1 MININNILIN
11 IKTVIYK
18 NGEKDLERM
27 LKVKKHNQAMTAISL
42 LTEKI
47 NNSTNDI
54 EIKEAKLLMR
64 RVSEHI
70 DYASTPNFNI
80 DVYIQKLDNDKKTMK
95 KMAS

>member
-1 MININNILIN
+1 
-11 IKTVIYK
+11 
-18 NGEKDLERM
+18 M
-27 LKVKKHNQAMTAISL
+27 LKIKKHNQAMTAISL